1 MKNKLIFKSFN
12 ILITICLVNLLVIS
26 CGDDKKSIKEDKLLC
41 NISQADTTSIDS
53 INNENLQSKINN
65 MNFYFENS
73 SSMKGYLKS
82 SNFKDVV
89 SNLIV
94 KLNGNENKDS
104 LKLFTIASDIFLFEK
119 QPDIFIEE
127 LANGNI
133 GLQGY
138 SSMHDIFKV
147 ILGDSKPND
156 INFFVSDCILSYSN
170 DDISKNPEINK
181 ESVSELK
188 NQLLNVVQEHVNNN
202 DLSFA
207 LFAFKSDFNGTYY
220 DYHNTRINNE
230 FSKRPYYIWV
240 TGKKKHLNKL
250 VPWIESLHTFND
262 NVEEK
267 ILFNLNDFVANDYR
281 LIKKRVKPGYKLSR
295 DKRSVR
301 HIENEAISFYVAMN
315 LDCLP
320 PELKNLN
327 YLKENLNIQAVK
339 HSDKSKVSISNVYN
353 YNELME
359 IENIKNPNQ
368 KKICEQATHFI
379 QVDIDQVI
387 SEETIR
393 ITLPEYHPNWY
404 KKWSTMNDTNID
416 EKFDKTF
423 GFEWFVNGVKEAYTN
438 KNNNNIDILININ

>member
-1 MKNKLIFKSFN
+1 MKNEFTFKSIN
-12 ILITICLVNLLVIS
+12 ILIIFYLISLLFIG
-26 CGDDKKSIKEDKLLC
+26 CGENKKKIKEDTLLC
-41 NISQADTTSIDS
+41 NISNTDS
-53 INNENLQSKINN
+53 IKNDSLQKESLQNKIKNI
-65 MNFYFENS
+65 NFYFENS
-73 SSMKGYLKS
+73 GSMKGYLKS

-94 KLNGNENKDS
+94 KLNGKGSKDS

-133 GLQGY
+133 GLQGF
-138 SSMHDIFKV
+138 SSMHEIFKV

-170 DDISKNPEINK
+170 DDINKNSEINK

-188 NQLLNVVQEHVNNN
+188 NQLLNVVQDHVNKN

-220 DYHNTRINNE
+220 DYHNTHIINE
-230 FSKRPYYIWV
+230 FNKRPYYIWV
-240 TGKKKHLNKL
+240 TGKKNHLNKL
-250 VPWIESLHTFND
+250 IPWIESLQTFN
-262 NVEEK
+262 NHLEEK
-267 ILFNLNDFVANDYR
+267 ILFNLNDFLANDYR
-281 LIKKRVKPGYKLSR
+281 IIKKRVKPGYKLSK
-295 DKRSVR
+295 DKKSIK
-301 HIENEAISFYVAMN
+301 HIEANTITFYVAMN
-315 LDCLP
+315 LECLP
-320 PELKNLN
+320 EKIKDKD
-327 YLKENLNIQAVK
+327 YLKDNLKIKALK
-339 HSDKSKVSISNVYN
+339 HSDKSEVSISNVYN

-379 QVDIDQVI
+379 QVEINQVI
-387 SEETIR
+387 SEETLR
-393 ITLPEYHPNWY
+393 ITLPEYLPTWY
-404 KKWSTMNDTNID
+404 KKWSTMNDTNIN
-416 EKFDKTF
+416 ENFDKTF

-438 KNNNNIDILININ
+438 KNNNNLDILIDIN